1 MAIGSICMSINIP
14 VMIAKA
20 YKIIPNDATSAT
32 SFVFFGIVFGGAF
45 GPPIIGWIAD
55 LVGMQI
61 ALFICVAMLIPVIVL
76 AGKKLGRENL
86 LKNG

>member
-1 MAIGSICMSINIP
+1 MRCPCRKKLMMIG
-14 VMIAKA
+14 KA

-61 ALFICVAMLIPVIVL
+61 ALFVCVAMLVPVIVL
-76 AGKKLGRENL
+76 AGKKLRRERL
-86 LKNG
+86 SKNS